1 MLLLDAW
8 RIAMCSQN
16 YITVLC
22 LDSPSD
28 SAWTQLY
35 ERGSDLNFHNA
46 MSLTRQG

>member
-1 MLLLDAW
+1 
-8 RIAMCSQN
+8 MCSQN